1 MKKTTIDKKETIEKI
16 LDEVQKRAKT
26 RTISYD
32 DIRETLDDIDKR
44 LDISKAAK
52 KGVKVLVDYHA
63 QHFPACYN
71 GRPEST
77 YFRAEHNGRAWAITE
92 INRGYT
98 TQTPAKAIR
107 ITYTDAA
114 KAAIIHSLEE
124 MSI

>member
-1 MKKTTIDKKETIEKI
+1 MKKTTIEKKETIQAI
-16 LDEVQKRAKT
+16 LDDVQKRAKT
-26 RTISYD
+26 RTISYNNMV
-32 DIRETLDDIDKR
+32 ETLDEIDKR

-77 YFRAEHNGRAWAITE
+77 YFRAEHNGRTWAITE
-92 INRGYT
+92 IKRGYT
-98 TQTPAKAIR
+98 TQTPNKAIQ
-107 ITYTDAA
+107 ITFTDTA